1 MKAITSLLCLS
12 WLYLAVFPLSGLPA
26 RAADPVKK
34 PAAGSGK
41 PSAKP
46 AVQSSGSHGGSYHL
60 APVAVPIE
68 LTGEVVDSWCYA
80 SQVMGDGRGA
90 HHQSCALAC
99 VMGGVTPGIVDDKG
113 QLYLCVKHKAY
124 TGCKDL
130 LAPYVAKRVK
140 VKGHL
145 ATKGGVRVL
154 KVTAVELAK

>member
-1 MKAITSLLCLS
+1 MSRLYSSLMYLMLFCL
-12 WLYLAVFPLSGLPA
+12 LLSAPA
-26 RAADPVKK
+26 WAADPVKK
-34 PAAGSGK
+34 PAPGSTPKGQ
-41 PSAKP
+41 SA
-46 AVQSSGSHGGSYHL
+46 QQQSGSPAAVHL
-60 APVAVPIE
+60 APVAVPVE
-68 LTGEVVDSWCYA
+68 LVGEVVDSWCYA

-113 QLYLCVKHKAY
+113 MLYLCVKHKAY

-154 KVTAVELAK
+154 KVTSVELVK

>member
-1 MKAITSLLCLS
+1 MPQRSKLCISLFCLVILCLPA
-12 WLYLAVFPLSGLPA
+12 AVAPGL
-26 RAADPVKK
+26 AADPVKK
-34 PAAGSGK
+34 LAVPTAGK
-41 PSAKP
+41 PA
-46 AVQSSGSHGGSYHL
+46 SGHL
-60 APVAVPIE
+60 APVAVPVE
-68 LTGEVVDSWCYA
+68 LVGEVVDSWCYA

-113 QLYLCVKHKAY
+113 LLYLCVKHKAY

-154 KVTAVELAK
+154 KVTSVELVK